1 MMDELVIKYY
11 RQLLRGGFPHVGKI
25 EDPTVFIDSIGERI
39 QVCGSI
45 ARAYMHIYIT
55 IRNGVI
61 EQMKYLCTCDPTAN
75 VAIEILCTLV
85 EGKPV
90 GEINNV
96 TPEMFTGILSSTG
109 EDFLKRAGDMTNL
122 LLQGLQH
129 YRDTCR

>member
-25 EDPTVFIDSIGERI
+25 ENPTVFIDSIGERI

-45 ARAYMHIYIT
+45 ARAYMHIYVT
-55 IRNGVI
+55 IKDGFI
-61 EQMKYLCTCDPTAN
+61 ERLCYLCTCDPTAN

-90 GEINNV
+90 EEIDKI
-96 TPEMFTGILSSTG
+96 TPDMFIGVLGSTREEFLS
-109 EDFLKRAGDMTNL
+109 RAADMIKL
-122 LLQGLQH
+122 LSQGLKH
-129 YRDTCR
+129 HRTPAG